1 MPSSTTPFEPR
12 VLAGPLPS
20 AGPEPLIAHDLR
32 LGRLPSLTDRRNL
45 IAVLDASGILG
56 RGGAGFPVGR
66 KWRSVAERSSGDA
79 VVVVNGAEGEPRR
92 AKDGTLMALRPH
104 LVLDGAL
111 VAADAVGATDV
122 VLYVGREHMEAR
134 RGLAQALA
142 EREPDPNVQMQL
154 VAAPVGYVAGEATA
168 VVHYLNEGDAR
179 PTFLDARPHER
190 GVADRAT
197 LVQNVESLAHAALI
211 ARFGADWYRSAGR
224 LATRG
229 SALITVSGLNKR
241 RTNREIEYGTT
252 IGEIARSA
260 GGAPAGSTVLL
271 GGYFGGWASLDEVQD
286 EPLDPVSLRE
296 HGLGFGCGV
305 LSFLRSDACGVAA
318 TAEIMAYMAEGTAE
332 QCGPCVFGLASI
344 AQATRRLS
352 SGVAKGDDVESID
365 RWAGQVLGRGACHH
379 PDGAVGMVR
388 SALAVFREDFASHQV
403 RHLCAGNRAD
413 VA

>member
-1 MPSSTTPFEPR
+1 
-12 VLAGPLPS
+12 V
-20 AGPEPLIAHDLR
+20 GPERLIAHRAR
-32 LGRLPSLTDRRNL
+32 LGRLPSPAERRNV

-66 KWRSVAERSSGDA
+66 KWRSVAERSTGDA
-79 VVVVNGAEGEPRR
+79 VVVVNGAEGEPRS
-92 AKDGTLMALRPH
+92 AKDGALMGLRPH

-122 VLYVGREHMEAR
+122 VLYVGREHTDAR

-142 EREPDPNVQMQL
+142 ERPPDPNVKMQL

-179 PTFLDARPHER
+179 PTFREARPHER
-190 GVADRAT
+190 GFGDRPT
-197 LVQNVESLAHAALI
+197 LVQNVESLAHVALI
-211 ARFGADWYRSAGR
+211 ARFGDDWYRSAGR

-229 SALITVSGLNKR
+229 SALITVTDRGNR
-241 RTNREIEYGTT
+241 RTVREIEYGTT
-252 IGEIARSA
+252 IGEVVRSS
-260 GGAPAGSTVLL
+260 GAAHSGSTVLL
-271 GGYFGGWASLDEVQD
+271 GGYFGGWASLDEVHE
-286 EPLDPVSLRE
+286 EPLDPVSMRE

-318 TAEIMAYMAEGTAE
+318 AAEIMAYMADSTAQ

-344 AQATRRLS
+344 AQATRRLAN
-352 SGVAKGDDVESID
+352 GAAKGDEIASIE
-365 RWAGQVLGRGACHH
+365 RWAGQVVGRGACRH
-379 PDGAVGMVR
+379 PDGAVGMIL
-388 SALAVFREDFASHQV
+388 SALAVFREDFVSHQV
-403 RHLCAGNRAD
+403 RRRCAVVRAA